1 MTIDMMIIVEFVSLG
16 MLSGLAA
23 GLFGTGG
30 GTVLIPFM
38 LLIFHQLHYSALHDM
53 HIAIGTSLALIVPTT
68 LSTTSMHYQA
78 KHLPLDMTIR
88 WLPGILIG
96 VLIGILLMDLISGFI
111 LKCLF
116 SCYLLCSI
124 LYNFFKKAPK
134 QNDNRLPA
142 LRYLVP
148 LSLIV
153 GCLSVLLGIGGGT
166 FTVPIL
172 TFLQYPMLL
181 ALGISSLTSLTISG
195 VGISVILYSSIGL
208 PHLPAHTIGYL
219 NWLAFLC
226 MMPSTLIFSRIGVKF
241 ETALSAAHL
250 RALYTGFLSFVLC
263 IMLYH
268 LSQSLT

>member
-1 MTIDMMIIVEFVSLG
+1 MPIDTTIILEFITLG
-16 MLSGLAA
+16 MLAGLAA

-38 LLIFHQLHYSALHDM
+38 LLIFQQLHYSALHDM

-68 LSTTSMHYQA
+68 LYTTSTHYQA
-78 KHLPLDMTIR
+78 QQLPLDMTLR
-88 WLPGILIG
+88 WIPGILIG
-96 VLIGILLMDLISGFI
+96 VLIGLLLMHVTSSFI

-116 SCYLLCSI
+116 SCYLLCSV
-124 LYNFFKKAPK
+124 LYNLFKKEPK
-134 QNDNRLPA
+134 QNDTRLPA
-142 LRYLVP
+142 LHYLVP

-153 GCLSVLLGIGGGT
+153 GCLSILLGIGGGT

-172 TFLQYPMLL
+172 SFLQYPMLL
-181 ALGISSLTSLTISG
+181 ALGISSLTSLAISG
-195 VGISVILYSSIGL
+195 VGISVLLYSSIGL
-208 PHLPAHTIGYL
+208 PHLPEHTIGYL

-226 MMPSTLIFSRIGVKF
+226 MMPSTLICSRIGVKF